1 MWLSISN
8 VKIIIYKNLIE
19 KKTTKYSIKSYI
31 GNYWWGGVIIFD
43 NNYNLL
49 NL

>member
-19 KKTTKYSIKSYI
+19 KKRLNIQWKVILVTI
-31 GNYWWGGVIIFD
+31 GGAE
-43 NNYNLL
+43 L
-49 NL
+49 